1 MLQGTRSLFSGS
13 DQALRKQGCSLG
25 LTEPLNLPLRRSREE
40 GLKCSRPLH
49 QLKALQEHRLGAWTF
64 S

>member
-13 DQALRKQGCSLG
+13 DQALRKQECARG

-40 GLKCSRPLH
+40 GLKCFRPLH
-49 QLKALQEHRLGAWTF
+49 QLKALQERGLRAWTF
-64 S
+64 P